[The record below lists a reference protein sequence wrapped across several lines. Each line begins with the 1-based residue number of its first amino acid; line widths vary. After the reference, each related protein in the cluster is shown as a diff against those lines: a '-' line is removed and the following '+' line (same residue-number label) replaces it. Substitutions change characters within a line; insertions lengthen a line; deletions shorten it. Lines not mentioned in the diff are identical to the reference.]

1 MKYLTEHTSSIVF
14 CAVAAALA
22 LLFVIMFVV
31 ASARKKR
38 VRRGLDA
45 VKLIFGSLV
54 FIAAFVA
61 GAFAVVN
68 KYELFKLSVSSDGS
82 ALAFLYAGKKLFSVP
97 ALGIAVVFFNRLKW
111 FGIAA
116 PFALCFLSLI
126 AMLAVSIKTY
136 SKKKAKKQATKTLCV
151 TPAESGEKSEPEK
164 GEILEETAPKEQ
176 GDDEDTLY
184 NEPAA
189 LAQETGEMEFSE
201 PPDGIDSAE
210 ARNIVDE
217 IDKLV
222 TGEHE
227 PLDDEIDDRLRRA
240 IKEGYALSDAFE
252 NPATANEGT
261 LNDGA
266 DDSEYI
272 PAALFAEKE
281 DVGQEEYDDEDEDF
295 SDFTSGYDEENN
307 GFATDGDFE
316 REPCAEEEL
325 DEENAEPS
333 YEDFAFANEPES
345 EPEREEEIE
354 EEDETPD
361 NYAATTANTLARSF
375 SQQADSGATRNM
387 SASRKVEPV
396 RGDYDESLIPTRVRT
411 IIRRPTAKNI
421 EEIERR
427 VVSDSEREK
436 ELASAK
442 QTPKTPAKPL
452 ETEKTAAVS
461 EKKKPA
467 STRKKSGATT
477 KKSSAQPSKIS
488 AAKDEAKTAE
498 RSEPKNS
505 AESKSVVAE
514 INNLPLTR
522 KYIILNRRNAAA
534 VFNEYLNGKREQEK
548 KEITGSLNTIII
560 K

>member
-498 RSEPKNS
+498 LSEPKNS

>member
-1 MKYLTEHTSSIVF
+1 M
-14 CAVAAALA
+14 A
-22 LLFVIMFVV
+22 LLFVVMFVV

-176 GDDEDTLY
+176 GDDVDTLY
-184 NEPAA
+184 DEPAA

-201 PPDGIDSAE
+201 PSDGIDSAE

-295 SDFTSGYDEENN
+295 SDFTADYDEENN
-307 GFATDGDFE
+307 GFATDGDYK
-316 REPCAEEEL
+316 REPYAEEEL

-361 NYAATTANTLARSF
+361 NYAATTANTNTNARSF

-452 ETEKTAAVS
+452 EMEKTAAVS

-477 KKSSAQPSKIS
+477 KKSSAQPSKAS

-498 RSEPKNS
+498 RSEPIKS

>member
-82 ALAFLYAGKKLFSVP
+82 VLAFLYAGKKLFSVP

-176 GDDEDTLY
+176 GDDVDSLY

-201 PPDGIDSAE
+201 PSDGIDSAE

-252 NPATANEGT
+252 NPATANKGT

-281 DVGQEEYDDEDEDF
+281 GEDF
-295 SDFTSGYDEENN
+295 SDFTSDYDEENN

-316 REPCAEEEL
+316 REPYAEEEL

-361 NYAATTANTLARSF
+361 NYAATTANTNARSF

-452 ETEKTAAVS
+452 ETEKTTAVS

-467 STRKKSGATT
+467 STRKKSGATM

-548 KEITGSLNTIII
+548 QEITGSLNTIII

>member
-1 MKYLTEHTSSIVF
+1 M
-14 CAVAAALA
+14 A

-151 TPAESGEKSEPEK
+151 TPAESGEKSEPER
-164 GEILEETAPKEQ
+164 GEIFEETAPKEQ

-184 NEPAA
+184 DEPAA

-201 PPDGIDSAE
+201 PSDGIDSAE

-252 NPATANEGT
+252 NPATANKGT

-281 DVGQEEYDDEDEDF
+281 DEDF
-295 SDFTSGYDEENN
+295 SDFTADYDEENN

-345 EPEREEEIE
+345 ESEREEEIE

-361 NYAATTANTLARSF
+361 NYAATTANTNARSF

-452 ETEKTAAVS
+452 ETEKTTAVS

-498 RSEPKNS
+498 LSEPKNS